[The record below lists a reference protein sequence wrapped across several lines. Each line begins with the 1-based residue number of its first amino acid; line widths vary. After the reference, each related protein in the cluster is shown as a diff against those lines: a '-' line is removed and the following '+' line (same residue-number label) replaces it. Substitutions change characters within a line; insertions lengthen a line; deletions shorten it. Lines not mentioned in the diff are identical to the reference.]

1 MIPEVVNITQAKVH
15 DRNGLEQLIYPKDTV
30 IVEDRGYFDFTLML
44 NRIKAENI
52 FVTRIKTNTIYET
65 IRELDLPDG
74 IDQHILKDEIIKL
87 SSQKAQEVG
96 ISEYELRLV
105 HVWKEDEQK
114 VISIITNNLDWD
126 YNTISD
132 FPYSVILLITRYLTH
147 FFQKNKKF
155 F

>member
-1 MIPEVVNITQAKVH
+1 MLLLKSILFYRQINKVH
-15 DRNGLEQLIYPKDTV
+15 DRNGLKQLIYPKDTV

-52 FVTRIKTNTIYET
+52 FVTRIKTNTVYET

-96 ISEYELRLV
+96 ISD
-105 HVWKEDEQK
+105 DEQK
-114 VISIITNNLDWD
+114 VISIITNNLYRD
-126 YNTISD
+126 YNTIPELYGKIWGRLSC
-132 FPYSVILLITRYLTH
+132 F
-147 FFQKNKKF
+147 
-155 F
+155 